1 LLFSGFILKAVSLLT
16 KQVSTYI
23 FAETLSDLRKARLRK
38 QLFLQ
43 VEGPLWLSSVP
54 SVKKKKKKKK
64 RTDWFNASQTK
75 GCTEERGRL
84 KKRMRGKGEGEEVEV
99 NTRADIRS
107 EHILGLWAV
116 S

>member
-1 LLFSGFILKAVSLLT
+1 MKKGAEHFCINLTFCSFILLFSGFILKAVSLLT

-54 SVKKKKKKKK
+54 SVKKKKKKKGL
-64 RTDWFNASQTK
+64 TDLTLRKPKAAQKK
-75 GCTEERGRL
+75 GDG
-84 KKRMRGKGEGEEVEV
+84 
-99 NTRADIRS
+99 
-107 EHILGLWAV
+107 
-116 S
+116 